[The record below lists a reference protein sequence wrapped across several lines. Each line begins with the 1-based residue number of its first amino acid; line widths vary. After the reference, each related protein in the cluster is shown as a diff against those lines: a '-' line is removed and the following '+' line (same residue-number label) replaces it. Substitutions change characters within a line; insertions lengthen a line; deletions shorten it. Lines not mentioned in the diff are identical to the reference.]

1 MSELGITFVDL
12 LVVIII
18 LVSTAYAIYRG
29 FVRETLSILAWAAA
43 AFAALYFG
51 PSAASLLRGMVAPW
65 LAILLGYVG
74 IFLLV
79 LIPLS
84 FVSYRFAENVHHSPV
99 GAIDRALGL
108 AFGLVR
114 GLAIVGILYL
124 VFSLMLPIKQ
134 QPDSVREAR
143 LLPLIQS
150 SSEVILS
157 VIPDQRGALDSEDDK
172 GTKTVVTPEKSK
184 KDAKTDA
191 TKHRKKT
198 YGADERRELD
208 RLIEATGDGKDR

>member
-12 LVVIII
+12 LVVGIV

-43 AFAALYFG
+43 AFATLYFG
-51 PSAASLLRGMVAPW
+51 PSAATLLHGVVSPW
-65 LAILLGYVG
+65 LAILLGYIG
-74 IFLLV
+74 IFLIV

-84 FVSYRFAENVHHSPV
+84 FLSYRFAENVHHSPV
-99 GAIDRALGL
+99 GALDRALGL

-114 GLAIVGILYL
+114 GLAIIGIVYL
-124 VFSLMLPIKQ
+124 VFTLIVPIKQ
-134 QPDSVREAR
+134 QPASVRQAR
-143 LLPLIQS
+143 LLPLIQT

-157 VIPDQRGALDSEDDK
+157 LIPDQHGVLSGA
-172 GTKTVVTPEKSK
+172 GTKTPQTADAQPK
-184 KDAKTDA
+184 KAAKTDA

-208 RLIEATGDGKDR
+208 RLIQTTGDGKNR

>member
-12 LVVIII
+12 AVVAIV

-43 AFAALYFG
+43 AFAMLWFG
-51 PSAASLLRGMVAPW
+51 RSAA
-65 LAILLGYVG
+65 AILDGVVSQVLALLIGYAGV
-74 IFLLV
+74 FLLV

-84 FVSYRFAENVHHSPV
+84 FLSYRFAASVHQSPV

-108 AFGLVR
+108 VFGLVR
-114 GLAIVGILYL
+114 GLAIVGIVYV
-124 VFSLMLPIKQ
+124 VFTAIVPIKQ
-134 QPDSVREAR
+134 QPSVVREAR

-157 VIPDQRGALDSEDDK
+157 LIPDQK
-172 GTKTVVTPEKSK
+172 GGLSIERTKTAKPSAETPKNTAKS
-184 KDAKTDA
+184 DA

-208 RLIEATGDGKDR
+208 RLIEATGDGKKQP

>member
-12 LVVIII
+12 LVVGIV

-43 AFAALYFG
+43 AFATLYFG
-51 PSAASLLRGMVAPW
+51 PSAATLLHGVVSPW
-65 LAILLGYVG
+65 LAILLGYIG
-74 IFLLV
+74 IFLIV

-84 FVSYRFAENVHHSPV
+84 FLSYRFAENVHHSPV
-99 GAIDRALGL
+99 GALDRALGL

-114 GLAIVGILYL
+114 GLAIIGIVYL
-124 VFSLMLPIKQ
+124 VFTLIVPIKQ
-134 QPDSVREAR
+134 QPTSVRQAR
-143 LLPLIQS
+143 LLPLIQT

-157 VIPDQRGALDSEDDK
+157 LIPDQHGVLSGA
-172 GTKTVVTPEKSK
+172 GTKTPQTADAQPK
-184 KDAKTDA
+184 KAAKTDA

-208 RLIEATGDGKDR
+208 RLIQTTGDGKNR